1 MGKINTGFDVVQ
13 NMISGKWKSIIL
25 YQLGAGK
32 KRTKDLLQICE
43 GVSHKVLNEQ
53 LKQLQQDG
61 LIQRTVYAEE
71 VPIKV
76 EYALTDYGRSFLPL
90 LKEMCDTGDQ
100 HLQKQGVTTYNNSV
114 CEQYTSES

>member
-43 GVSHKVLNEQ
+43 GVSHK
-53 LKQLQQDG
+53 
-61 LIQRTVYAEE
+61 Y
-71 VPIKV
+71 
-76 EYALTDYGRSFLPL
+76 
-90 LKEMCDTGDQ
+90 
-100 HLQKQGVTTYNNSV
+100 
-114 CEQYTSES
+114 